1 MPNQALEQTRDN
13 VLRYGERVGCELL
26 NLVVMRTPSGL
37 NGRCAVGG
45 WMVAVSAGPFE
56 ASRSKRALSGAAAFR
71 GGKTLVRSVNFL
83 CGGPTEGTRWRT
95 RLKVHS
101 LHWILCSHNNT
112 LHRSRRAARLL
123 IVYSLTAAR

>member
-71 GGKTLVRSVNFL
+71 GGKTLVRSVQFL
-83 CGGPTEGTRWRT
+83 CAEVQLRGHDGGPD
-95 RLKVHS
+95 L
-101 LHWILCSHNNT
+101 
-112 LHRSRRAARLL
+112 RSTHFIGYFARITTHCTGAAGPRGF
-123 IVYSLTAAR
+123 